1 VKITI
6 NNNGYMMYYDR
17 ENVHFYSRFLIRL
30 AWAVEVIAVLIGFTI
45 SILMAVSAFKSI
57 SNFENTDVIDSTSS
71 IVVAGLPFLLVAVV
85 ELCKIPLVFTFM
97 NVRSVL
103 WRSIFLFFVF
113 FLSLITFE
121 TMLNGFE
128 RNFSNLSR
136 AIDNRKNEIVNVDTQ
151 IELIEKRRDHVQK
164 FTEEELNQELA
175 AQTALLD
182 EQLSANLLQIEQA
195 KNKQLASI
203 NTSFEKGIRDDI
215 DRLMAIRDG
224 YYRDWSRE
232 KSVIEDRFTAT
243 IVGNVTGSKD
253 ERGRLLAE
261 LNALKAEMKA
271 ELDDSNFLTRSGV
284 DKKYRALISEK
295 ESQLGAITTGYL
307 GGDALEKQS
316 LMENQLRQQ
325 IEFVNSKYQRRV
337 NDVNE
342 RIDNKKKE
350 IGERYSKNSRARNAI
365 INRAKKDKSNF
376 FNINEQANGE
386 VAQYEETKR
395 VELEDISQRVFKY
408 DEQIFELRNEQRLL
422 NTQISH
428 LISQNQVYRLAMY
441 AYGKNDASEVD
452 RHMVGVVALFWF
464 GSLALIAAVTGV
476 MLALASFYLR
486 RFAVEMDDKQKK
498 QPQLFEMPEDT

>member
-1 VKITI
+1 
-6 NNNGYMMYYDR
+6 
-17 ENVHFYSRFLIRL
+17 
-30 AWAVEVIAVLIGFTI
+30 
-45 SILMAVSAFKSI
+45 
-57 SNFENTDVIDSTSS
+57 
-71 IVVAGLPFLLVAVV
+71 
-85 ELCKIPLVFTFM
+85 
-97 NVRSVL
+97 
-103 WRSIFLFFVF
+103 
-113 FLSLITFE
+113 
-121 TMLNGFE
+121 
-128 RNFSNLSR
+128 
-136 AIDNRKNEIVNVDTQ
+136 VNVDTQ

-175 AQTALLD
+175 TQTALLD
-182 EQLSANLLQIEQA
+182 EQLSANLLQVEQA

-203 NTSFEKGIRDDI
+203 NTSFEKGILDDI

-224 YYRDWSRE
+224 YYRDWTSE

-325 IEFVNSKYQRRV
+325 IEFVNTKYQRRV

-350 IGERYSKNSRARNAI
+350 IGERYSKNSRVRNAI

>member
-1 VKITI
+1 
-6 NNNGYMMYYDR
+6 MYYDR

-30 AWAVEVIAVLIGFTI
+30 AWTVEVIAVLIGFTI

-57 SNFENTDVIDSTSS
+57 SNFQNTDLIDSTSS

-97 NVRSVL
+97 NVKSVL

-164 FTEEELNQELA
+164 FTEEELNAELA
-175 AQTALLD
+175 AQTELLD
-182 EQLSANLLQIEQA
+182 TELSENLSQVELA

-203 NTSFEKGIRDDI
+203 DHGFEAGLRQEI

-224 YYRDWSRE
+224 YYRDWTKE
-232 KSVIEDRFTAT
+232 KGVIEDRFTAT

-253 ERGRLLAE
+253 ERTRLLAE
-261 LNALKAEMKA
+261 LNALKAEMKS
-271 ELDDSNFLTRSGV
+271 EMDDSNFFTEAAV
-284 DKKYRALISEK
+284 EKKYRALISEK
-295 ESQLGAITTGYL
+295 ERQLGTITTGYL
-307 GGDALEKQS
+307 GGSALEKQS

-342 RIDNKKKE
+342 RIDAKKKE
-350 IGERYSKNSRARNAI
+350 IGDRYAKNSRVRNAI
-365 INRAKKDKSNF
+365 INRAKNEKNNF
-376 FNINEQANGE
+376 FSMTETAKGE
-386 VAQYEETKR
+386 VALYEEGKR
-395 VELEDISQRVFKY
+395 IELEDISQRVFKY

-428 LISQNQVYRLAMY
+428 LINQNQVYRLAMY
-441 AYGKNDASEVD
+441 AYGKKDASEVD

-486 RFAVEMDDKQKK
+486 RFAVEMDEKQRK
-498 QPQLFEMPEDT
+498 QPQLFETPEDI